1 MLDAT
6 DDRQTRQVP
15 KSEYPFYPRRLIFF
29 LSLSLSPS
37 LSSFIIRLAI
47 NLDLT
52 PPRGRGRERQF
63 NEHGHDYTQ
72 AGGPVNP
79 DVCALPESEI
89 HDLIRTRMECKFA
102 RDFVQADDIEAT
114 LSRAGVEVHDGFK
127 EWRADGDA
135 WSRSNRN
142 DNFRS
147 RQSTR
152 GPKEYTQRG
161 VGLGLTEE
169 QIETVTD
176 LVRERSEAKAD
187 YDYPRADSIFDR
199 LRSEFNVNVDDR
211 AGQWAVLSEEYIM
224 SESTAFVPEKS
235 IQAEI
240 GKKLG
245 ERVLARKRRDFDLA
259 DAIRE
264 ELLTDYVVEIDDQR
278 KEWMVVSPPDGA
290 SWSDDADD
298 ENVNV
303 VSREEWEAEDDDDD
317 DLDGDFDAVFE
328 DTGGIETLPEEEG
341 EADSPSND
349 QNLDEAQL
357 TSMTV
362 PQLKE
367 KLKEAGKP
375 VSGRKSELIERLLS

>member
-1 MLDAT
+1 
-6 DDRQTRQVP
+6 
-15 KSEYPFYPRRLIFF
+15 
-29 LSLSLSPS
+29 
-37 LSSFIIRLAI
+37 
-47 NLDLT
+47 
-52 PPRGRGRERQF
+52 
-63 NEHGHDYTQ
+63 
-72 AGGPVNP
+72 
-79 DVCALPESEI
+79 
-89 HDLIRTRMECKFA
+89 MECKFA

>member
-1 MLDAT
+1 M
-6 DDRQTRQVP
+6 
-15 KSEYPFYPRRLIFF
+15 
-29 LSLSLSPS
+29 
-37 LSSFIIRLAI
+37 
-47 NLDLT
+47 
-52 PPRGRGRERQF
+52 
-63 NEHGHDYTQ
+63 
-72 AGGPVNP
+72 NP
-79 DVCALPESEI
+79 DVCTLPESEI

-102 RDFVQADDIEAT
+102 RDYVQADDIEAT

-142 DNFRS
+142 DRES
-147 RQSTR
+147 PR

-187 YDYPRADSIFDR
+187 YDYPLADSIFDR
-199 LRSEFNVNVDDR
+199 LRTEFNVNVDDR
-211 AGQWAVLSEEYIM
+211 AGQWAVLSEEYVM
-224 SESTAFVPEKS
+224 SEETAFVPEKS
-235 IQAEI
+235 VQAEI
-240 GKKLG
+240 GKMLG

-259 DAIRE
+259 DDIRE
-264 ELLTDYVVEIDDQR
+264 KLLTDYIVEIDDQR

-290 SWSDDADD
+290 HWNGEDDDGD
-298 ENVNV
+298 VNV
-303 VSREEWEAEDDDDD
+303 VSKEEWEADDDDD
-317 DLDGDFDAVFE
+317 DDDDDVVDGDIDAVFE
-328 DTGGIETLPEEEG
+328 DPAGDDETPPEEED
-341 EADSPSND
+341 EVDSPSND
-349 QNLDEAQL
+349 NNLDEAQL
-357 TSMTV
+357 ASMTV